1 MSLSLRLSV
10 AFGGPAGYGWR
21 VARGKSSKADQPM
34 RGTAPSAADI
44 RDLDKMEAS
53 DEAKAHEPSD
63 VDAQGVDKRRQVIGH
78 SYGPSKKTQL
88 LFFVAVAAVAAVLIG
103 GYVAAIAAFDQPEDT
118 YADEAPW
125 SRTDAQ
131 QIPAL
136 APGNPCG
143 EPGNPYPADEDS
155 PCRSRAGLTA
165 EEGPRS
171 PGSEQGPGGVTDG
184 GSESASDSQ

>member
-1 MSLSLRLSV
+1 MV
-10 AFGGPAGYGWR
+10 FGGPAGYGWR
-21 VARGKSSKADQPM
+21 VARRKASKDDEPT

-53 DEAKAHEPSD
+53 DEAKAHVPSE
-63 VDAQGVDKRRQVIGH
+63 VDAQGQDKRRQVIGH
-78 SYGPSKKTQL
+78 AYGPSKKTQFV
-88 LFFVAVAAVAAVLIG
+88 FFIAVAAVVAILAG
-103 GYVAAIAAFDQPEDT
+103 GYLLAIAKFDQPEDT

-125 SRTDAQ
+125 SQTDAQ
-131 QIPAL
+131 QIPTL

-165 EEGPRS
+165 EQGPRS
-171 PGSEQGPGGVTDG
+171 PGSEEGPGGVTDG